1 MRQRRERS
9 RSRAQQS
16 SVSGIFTRV
25 TRKVG
30 SGYGVGPYGSKR
42 RTTIADVSQAGEVS
56 DLVVRDQAAWRRWLK
71 RHHAQPGG
79 IWLVLAK
86 KGTTKPTSLSYDQAL
101 EEALCHGWI
110 DGQTRRRDE
119 ATYRQR
125 FTPRRRRSAWSKRNT
140 EKAERLLAEGRMHPA
155 GIAEMERAKEDG
167 RWEAAYAG
175 SGEIEVPPELAAALA
190 AEPKAQAMFDAL
202 SRQNRYAI
210 LYRLASA
217 KRADT
222 RARRVEQFVAMLA
235 RGETIYPQKRVS

>member
-1 MRQRRERS
+1 
-9 RSRAQQS
+9 
-16 SVSGIFTRV
+16 
-25 TRKVG
+25 
-30 SGYGVGPYGSKR
+30 
-42 RTTIADVSQAGEVS
+42 VSQAGEVS
-56 DLVVRDQAAWRRWLK
+56 DLVLGDQAAWRGWLK
-71 RHHAQPGG
+71 RHHAQPDGV
-79 IWLVLAK
+79 WLVLAK

-167 RWEAAYAG
+167 RWQAAYGG
-175 SGEIEVPPELAAALA
+175 SAEIEVPPELAAALA

-210 LYRLASA
+210 LYPLATA
-217 KRADT
+217 RRADT

-235 RGETIYPQKRVS
+235 RGETIYPEKKR